1 MQRQPSQLPSD
12 DLSDVASETSTLVS
26 KCVPCQRTQPPDL
39 LNTTLQVNFVI
50 DSDNQD
56 QYMLQ
61 EDRHESDV
69 HDGLDGENIAWSSSR
84 PRKQAKKSILSSVGL
99 STSTTSSNSQVGSLT
114 YSRHIAHNSL

>member
-1 MQRQPSQLPSD
+1 MQRRPSQLPSD
-12 DLSDVASETSTLVS
+12 DLSDVASETSTL
-26 KCVPCQRTQPPDL
+26 
-39 LNTTLQVNFVI
+39 VNFVI

-99 STSTTSSNSQVGSLT
+99 STSTTSSNSQNRPINPDFAERDGAST
-114 YSRHIAHNSL
+114 SAEQ